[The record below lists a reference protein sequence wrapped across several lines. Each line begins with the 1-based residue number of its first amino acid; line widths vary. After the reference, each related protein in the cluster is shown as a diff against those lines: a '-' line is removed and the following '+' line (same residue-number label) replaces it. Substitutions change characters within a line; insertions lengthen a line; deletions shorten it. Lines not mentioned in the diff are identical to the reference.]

1 MKRTL
6 ILALLTV
13 LVGCA
18 SGPRP
23 VVPSLEGK
31 PRVQINAAQ
40 QAQVNA
46 SQPVVS
52 AENSPVTAPADRT
65 FDFVFQG
72 DIQDALVEL
81 NRLHPEM
88 SVFPALGEPF
98 AYRVS
103 VNLQNTTMEEV
114 LRSLGEQ
121 GADKVDII
129 LDKPQ
134 AAGGHKVLLRF
145 N

>member
-6 ILALLTV
+6 ILALLSV
-13 LVGCA
+13 LAGCA
-18 SGPRP
+18 SSPRP

-31 PRVQINAAQ
+31 PRVQINTAQ
-40 QAQVNA
+40 RAQVNA
-46 SQPVVS
+46 SQPVIL
-52 AENSPVTAPADRT
+52 AESSPVTVPADRT

-72 DIQDALVEL
+72 DIQDALIEL
-81 NRLHPEM
+81 NRLHPEI
-88 SVFPALGEPF
+88 SVLPARGEPF

-114 LRSLGEQ
+114 LRSLSEQ

>member
-31 PRVQINAAQ
+31 PRVQINA
-40 QAQVNA
+40 

-52 AENSPVTAPADRT
+52 AESSPVTAPADRT

>member
-31 PRVQINAAQ
+31 PRIQINAAQ
-40 QAQVNA
+40 PAQVNA

-52 AENSPVTAPADRT
+52 AADRT

-88 SVFPALGEPF
+88 SIFPALGEPF
-98 AYRVS
+98 AYRVN

-114 LRSLGEQ
+114 LRRLGEQ